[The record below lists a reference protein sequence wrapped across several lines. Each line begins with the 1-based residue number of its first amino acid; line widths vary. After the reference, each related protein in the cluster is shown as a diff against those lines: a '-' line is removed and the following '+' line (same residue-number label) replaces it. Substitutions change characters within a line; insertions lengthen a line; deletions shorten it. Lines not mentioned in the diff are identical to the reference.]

1 MRHHVDGRK
10 LGMKSSHKKA
20 VFANMAAS
28 LILHDRIET
37 TLPKAKELRRIA
49 DRLVTLGKSQSL
61 HARRRAVA
69 ITRNKGAVHKLFD
82 ELAKRFEKRN
92 GGYTRIL
99 KLGWRH
105 GDAAPMAAIEYLNP
119 ERKAGKEEGKEL
131 ANKEGH
137 ARKEKTGHEEK
148 TEPRA
153 RKPRS
158 EKKAAAKAGKPLNAK
173 KPAKRSS
180 PAHRATSKGE

>member
-20 VFANMAAS
+20 MFANMSAS

-49 DRLVTLGKSQSL
+49 DRLVTLGKSQLLS
-61 HARRRAVA
+61 ARRRAVA
-69 ITRNKGAVHKLFD
+69 ITRNKAAVHKLFD
-82 ELAKRFEKRN
+82 ELAKRFAARN

-105 GDAAPMAAIEYLNP
+105 GDAAPMAAIEYLDA
-119 ERKAGKEEGKEL
+119 EHKTKSHEGKE
-131 ANKEGH
+131 H
-137 ARKEKTGHEEK
+137 AKIASHAKKEKVAHEGKTAQKAHVEK
-148 TEPRA
+148 RVA
-153 RKPRS
+153 SKA
-158 EKKAAAKAGKPLNAK
+158 KKVSSAK

-180 PAHRATSKGE
+180 PTHRVSSKGE

>member
-20 VFANMAAS
+20 MFANMSAS

-49 DRLVTLGKSQSL
+49 DRLVTLGKSQLLS
-61 HARRRAVA
+61 ARRRAIA
-69 ITRNKGAVHKLFD
+69 ITRNKTAVHKLFN
-82 ELAKRFEKRN
+82 ELAKRFESRN

-105 GDAAPMAAIEYLNP
+105 GDAAPMAAIEYLNA
-119 ERKAGKEEGKEL
+119 ERKAEKEEGKERTK
-131 ANKEGH
+131 KEAQAIKETAGH
-137 ARKEKTGHEEK
+137 A
-148 TEPRA
+148 
-153 RKPRS
+153 
-158 EKKAAAKAGKPLNAK
+158 KKAGQRAHAEKRAAPKAKKFLSAK

-180 PAHRATSKGE
+180 PAHRASSKGE